1 MCPYSKNFK
10 FVGRELIIENIRKQ
24 LQHEG
29 NPEVQQTARTVAI
42 FGLGGVGYVKLMDI
56 DT

>member
-24 LQHEG
+24 LQDEG
-29 NPEVQQTARTVAI
+29 NPKVQQTARTVAI